1 MFSQIYNS
9 CLLASLLT
17 ACLAFIIHFITT
29 GNISLGSVTAGY
41 IILIISIF
49 MILIKLTE
57 RILNTTNTNSS
68 TQRLL
73 SIIMSTS
80 PFMLLLIVI
89 SFILITIINHYQEIA
104 LGHVSQGYY
113 TFSNISIILIII
125 QIGII
130 YRILNSV
137 NYIQTGEVSKVSSS
151 LILLLGT
158 LTSISS
164 IILYIIL
171 TFFTTDG

>member
-17 ACLAFIIHFITT
+17 ASLAFIIHFFTA
-29 GNISLGSVTAGY
+29 GNISLGSVTTGY
-41 IILIISIF
+41 VILIISIF

-57 RILNTTNTNSS
+57 RILNTGNANSS

-73 SIIMSTS
+73 SIILTIS

-89 SFILITIINHYQEIA
+89 SFMLYTIINHYQNIA
-104 LGHVSQGYY
+104 IGHVSQGYY

-125 QIGII
+125 QIGLI
-130 YRILNSV
+130 YRILNSA
-137 NYIQTGEVSKVSSS
+137 NYVQTGEVSKVSSS

>member
-9 CLLASLLT
+9 CLLASLFT
-17 ACLAFIIHFITT
+17 ACLAFIIHFVTPDK
-29 GNISLGSVTAGY
+29 ISLGSVTTGY
-41 IILIISIF
+41 VILIISIL
-49 MILIKLTE
+49 MILIKLTDGL
-57 RILNTTNTNSS
+57 LNTTNTNSS

-73 SIIMSTS
+73 SIIMTIS
-80 PFMLLLIVI
+80 PFLLLLIVI
-89 SFILITIINHYQEIA
+89 SFILFTIINHYQNIA

-130 YRILNSV
+130 YRILNSL